1 MSDDE
6 DAENEFNE
14 EALRMEQEV
23 EAWKA
28 KYKQLELK
36 KRESELTLN
45 KVKTEINSLR
55 SVDKH
60 WKDASKSVFLNI
72 LDMQRVFSTQVEQ
85 IVSSLA
91 VIGRTSDRI
100 QLNAT
105 FLKKVK
111 QVIAQLQAKIAMQ
124 DDQIVNLTSRIKML
138 TNELDDKTKKVERL
152 SAGLEEE

>member
-45 KVKTEINSLR
+45 KVKTEINSL
-55 SVDKH
+55 
-60 WKDASKSVFLNI
+60 
-72 LDMQRVFSTQVEQ
+72 
-85 IVSSLA
+85 
-91 VIGRTSDRI
+91 
-100 QLNAT
+100 
-105 FLKKVK
+105 
-111 QVIAQLQAKIAMQ
+111 
-124 DDQIVNLTSRIKML
+124 
-138 TNELDDKTKKVERL
+138 
-152 SAGLEEE
+152 